1 MGCCI
6 MDNPIGD
13 FFRDVGDFVSS
24 IFCSDSGCSYHPRET
39 KTASDAMEV
48 ANELADIKAKT
59 RERTSM
65 VEKGLMDF
73 MDSGTNEIIDEIE
86 RHNVDDFDGKSLNI
100 NIKGIRQKNE
110 ALKKDVIGH
119 FGDDIDKRLVQ
130 TDKELSLILKEKDD
144 KKRKRNFD
152 DFVKRVYDDA
162 FANLKK
168 QIEKTV
174 NEQRETIEQEI
185 KTRLE
190 EVNKSMSTAENSYN
204 EILAKKEKNEDM
216 AAKQINIMYE
226 NELFSILGELA
237 EEYR

>member
-13 FFRDVGDFVSS
+13 FVRDVKDAIVDFFSPP
-24 IFCSDSGCSYHPRET
+24 CDYHPRNVT
-39 KTASDAMEV
+39 STSDAV
-48 ANELADIKAKT
+48 DVSNELAEIKENT
-59 RERTSM
+59 RIHTSEI
-65 VEKGLMDF
+65 EKKIIDF
-73 MDSGTNEIIDEIE
+73 MDNGTNEIIAEIE
-86 RHNVDDFDGKSLNI
+86 KHNVDDFGGKSLNI